1 MTEPTNQQS
10 TTSISSPAH
19 KRPRTVQEPETNI
32 RLEENFVPLYK
43 AYRKASVSQAKAGHH
58 LDTLLEYK
66 NQRKI
71 PKAFKINI
79 KPQVPTPTTELII
92 DWETAASTFGHELVK
107 ILVTYWEKQ
116 KSSADIEVSS
126 LSERLSKIPSEQA
139 YMIQNITSRIV
150 SSTLSQYKEKWS
162 RNPKETG
169 ETENPTTSQ
178 A

>member
-1 MTEPTNQQS
+1 MTEPTKQQS
-10 TTSISSPAH
+10 TTSINSPAH

-43 AYRKASVSQAKAGHH
+43 AYRKACVSQAKAGHH
-58 LDTLLEYK
+58 LKTLLEYK

-92 DWETAASTFGHELVK
+92 TTASTFGHELVQ

-116 KSSADIEVSS
+116 KLSTDTEVSS
-126 LSERLSKIPSEQA
+126 LTDRLSKIPSEQS
-139 YMIQNITSRIV
+139 YMIQSITSRIV
-150 SSTLSQYKEKWS
+150 SATLSQYTEKWG
-162 RNPKETG
+162 RNPQETG
-169 ETENPTTSQ
+169 EKENPTTSQ